1 MAHVQPSATEC
12 QDETCGTREARVWH
26 CVDCDMRFCDICWA
40 RQGPHQRGR
49 TGLDGS
55 AHQKTSF
62 EVLHR
67 VKSILTPPDNQEEL
81 GRLHAEDEDTTWF
94 DAGKSTLVNL
104 LIRYQ
109 EGRLGIRGDGQFL
122 TPVIGSKINGKL
134 PTSVDVHLY
143 ADPASYRS
151 DLPILYAD
159 SEGLQSGEKTPV
171 GARLGSRSH
180 SSAVPS
186 RHSYRRKK
194 RPISWADN
202 DNTRKRETFES
213 SVLLKLLDWGAAA
226 LETSTNQPTLPHV
239 VVVLNSTDAG
249 VDPQE

>member
-1 MAHVQPSATEC
+1 M
-12 QDETCGTREARVWH
+12 
-26 CVDCDMRFCDICWA
+26 
-40 RQGPHQRGR
+40 
-49 TGLDGS
+49 
-55 AHQKTSF
+55 
-62 EVLHR
+62 
-67 VKSILTPPDNQEEL
+67 
-81 GRLHAEDEDTTWF
+81 
-94 DAGKSTLVNL
+94 NL

-202 DNTRKRETFES
+202 DNTRKREYAVTELYPRILYTFS
-213 SVLLKLLDWGAAA
+213 D
-226 LETSTNQPTLPHV
+226 V
-239 VVVLNSTDAG
+239 VVFVHTNPKWVLSEYTRGRPAMRLTRL
-249 VDPQE
+249 VEHLRAQSY